1 MWSLTLVA
9 CAIVA
14 GAYFAY
20 KGASLPRVPI
30 RLSGDWL
37 MERDDEMG
45 FVPKRN
51 GSTEI
56 HHLDSGLRYHIFTDG
71 RSARV
76 DAPGAQTPSHV
87 DIVTIGCSFTWGHGV
102 ESEQTYAQQLGRILN
117 VSVANFGMG
126 SYGSVQSFQVLAR
139 SADLKPKVVVY
150 GFIRDHLRRN
160 LSPCAPNYVPFCLPV
175 SYLKRENDWIIL
187 QPPHMEYFA
196 PEDNRAFMA
205 EIAMRDPSGPFDWF
219 LDAKWAARIAWFK
232 YRNVATITYDD
243 SPQTEAAGIHAM
255 IDAMAEAATGM
266 GAKLVVLNLP
276 YLRRGRTQPVP
287 PALTN
292 ALAGKDVTFVD
303 FAPITSEFYAR
314 NATGT
319 LILGD
324 DPHPNPLAHRMI
336 AETLAPVVRPLLV
349 GEAAESGRR

>member
-1 MWSLTLVA
+1 MLLA
-9 CAIVA
+9 CAIIA
-14 GAYFAY
+14 GGYFAY
-20 KGASLPRVPI
+20 EGASLPRVPI

-56 HHLDSGLRYHIFTDG
+56 RHLDSGLRYHIFTDG

-76 DAPGAQTPSHV
+76 NAAGAQTPSHV
-87 DIVTIGCSFTWGHGV
+87 DIVTLGCSFTWGHGV
-102 ESEQTYAQQLGRILN
+102 ESEQTYAQQLGQILN
-117 VSVANFGMG
+117 APVANFGMG
-126 SYGSVQSFQVLAR
+126 SYGSVQSFQALMR
-139 SADLKPKVVVY
+139 NADLKPKVVVY
-150 GFIRDHLRRN
+150 GFIQDHLRRN

-175 SYLKRENDWIIL
+175 SYLKRENDWVVL

-205 EIAMRDPSGPFDWF
+205 EIAMRDASGPLDWF
-219 LDAKWAARIAWFK
+219 FAAKWAARIAWFK
-232 YRNVATITYDD
+232 YRNIETIAYDD
-243 SPQTEAAGIHAM
+243 SLATATAGIHAM
-255 IDAMAEAATGM
+255 IGAMADEVKGM
-266 GAKLVVLNLP
+266 GAKLVVVNMP

-287 PALTN
+287 TALTS
-292 ALAGKDVTFVD
+292 ALAGKDVAFVD
-303 FAPITSEFYAR
+303 FGPIASDFYAR
-314 NATGT
+314 DAAGT

-336 AETLAPVVRPLLV
+336 AEALAPVVEPLL
-349 GEAAESGRR
+349 AR